1 MSIVTMSTIS
11 EQVAADPSFMANV
24 SALPNDERVALAF
37 ALAYQRDILILRAY
51 NTILLTLLITC

>member
-1 MSIVTMSTIS
+1 MSTIS